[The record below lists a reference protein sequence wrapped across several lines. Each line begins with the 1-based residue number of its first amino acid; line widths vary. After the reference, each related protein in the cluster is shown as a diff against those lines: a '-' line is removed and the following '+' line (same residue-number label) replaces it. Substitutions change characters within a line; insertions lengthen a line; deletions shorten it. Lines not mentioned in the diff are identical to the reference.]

1 MASIKRYKTAKGT
14 AWRVQYRSP
23 DGRSRTKQGFRTK
36 DQATAW
42 ADKNATKV
50 REGDWIDPTKTLT
63 PISDL
68 WAPWIN
74 AQTHL
79 SESSTRALT
88 ASWETHVKPQW
99 GTTPLSAITYPAV
112 QAWVSDL
119 SGKRS
124 ASIVHRAF
132 HLFRSL
138 IRMAMLSGMT
148 KHDPTAG
155 VRLPSRKSGK
165 ITTLTAS
172 QVVTLAETSKRYKSL
187 ILFLGFTGARWGEA
201 TALTVGDVDVKRGR
215 AIISKSVTGS
225 TKTKQ
230 TRSIAVPEHVLEAMK
245 PDMANKLPKA
255 LIWTRDG
262 ANPVPT
268 PSRRSW
274 WHAAVDKCM
283 AADPNFPEVTPHDLR
298 HAAASI
304 LISSGASVLVVQ
316 RQLGHASAKMTLDKY
331 AHLFDADLDEVND
344 VMANVVEMS
353 WDSAK

>member
-1 MASIKRYKTAKGT
+1 
-14 AWRVQYRSP
+14 
-23 DGRSRTKQGFRTK
+23 
-36 DQATAW
+36 
-42 ADKNATKV
+42 
-50 REGDWIDPTKTLT
+50 
-63 PISDL
+63 
-68 WAPWIN
+68 
-74 AQTHL
+74 
-79 SESSTRALT
+79 
-88 ASWETHVKPQW
+88 
-99 GTTPLSAITYPAV
+99 
-112 QAWVSDL
+112 
-119 SGKRS
+119 
-124 ASIVHRAF
+124 
-132 HLFRSL
+132 
-138 IRMAMLSGMT
+138 MAMLSGMT

-165 ITTLTAS
+165 ITTLTAP
-172 QVVTLAETSKRYKSL
+172 QVITLAETSKRYKSL
-187 ILFLGFTGARWGEA
+187 ILFLGFTGARWGES

-215 AIISKSVTGS
+215 ALISKSVTGT

-274 WHAAVDKCM
+274 WHAAVGKCM
-283 AADPNFPEVTPHDLR
+283 ATDPNFHEITPHDLR

-331 AHLFDADLDEVND
+331 AHMFDADLDEVND